1 MDTLK
6 FNNNGVKLI
15 AHRGLSGIEA
25 ENTVSAFV
33 AAANRSYW
41 GIETDIHL
49 TADGIYAV
57 IHDDSTKRT
66 CEKSMKVEKSTYAD
80 LSKLHVYDRFGV
92 TRIDLRIP
100 RLEEYFYICRIYG
113 KHPVLELK
121 NPFPKKNVKEIYGIA
136 KDFDLLSDIIFISFS
151 IDNLLCLREIDE
163 DIKIQYLVKKFKP
176 EYIPILKKHNFG
188 IDISAKALTA
198 EIAVELKQNGIEINC
213 WTCDLPEDAE
223 KLADFGADYITTNI
237 LE

>member
-49 TADGIYAV
+49 TADGVYAV
-57 IHDDSTKRT
+57 IHDDTTKRT
-66 CEKSMKVEKSTYAD
+66 CEKSLKVEKSAYAE

-100 RLEEYFYICRIYG
+100 RLEEFFYVCRIYG

-121 NPFPKKNVKEIYGIA
+121 NLFPKKNIKEIYGVA
-136 KDFDLLSDIIFISFS
+136 KDFDLLSDIVFISFS
-151 IDNLLCLREIDE
+151 LDNLVRLREIDE
-163 DIKIQYLVKKFKP
+163 DVKIQYLVKKFKP
-176 EYIPILKKHNFG
+176 EYLSLLKKYNFG

-198 EIAVELKQNGIEINC
+198 EFAAELKKNNIVINC

-223 KLADFGADYITTNI
+223 KMAHFGADYITTNI